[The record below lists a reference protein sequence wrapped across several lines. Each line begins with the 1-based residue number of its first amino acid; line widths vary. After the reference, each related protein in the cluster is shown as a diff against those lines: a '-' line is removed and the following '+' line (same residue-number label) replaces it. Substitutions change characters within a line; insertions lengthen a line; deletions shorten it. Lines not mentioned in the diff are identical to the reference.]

1 MKMKR
6 ITIKDVAAQAGV
18 SFATVSRV
26 LDDHPD
32 ISQETKERVRA
43 VCTELG
49 YVPNAAAKSLTGQ
62 ATHAIGLV
70 VPDISNPYFA
80 GIASAVEET
89 AAAHGYRVFL
99 SNSMRSS
106 DLEYQAIDNFM
117 ARQVDGLLISAT
129 SPQSQARHKE
139 LLGPL
144 PCVYFGV
151 NHDENCSYVMSDNE
165 TGTYKATQYLISL
178 GHRDILFLGGR
189 PTSRTREHRAKGFYR
204 AMEEAGLQGRDLA
217 AHSGQKFMRQWTLEQ
232 SMSILAAPL
241 PDAIIAFSDT
251 VALKVMEAAEIRGL
265 KIPKDFSLIGYD
277 NISLSALPRVD
288 LTTVSQHKFRQ
299 GIIATERLLEK
310 IDGNTEKTVDL
321 LDSEL
326 KIRSTC
332 AKNKKEV
339 SAIERNPQS

>member
-1 MKMKR
+1 MKTKR
-6 ITIKDVAAQAGV
+6 ITIKDVAARAGV

-43 VCTELG
+43 VCAELS
-49 YVPNAAAKSLTGQ
+49 YVPNAAAKGLTGQ
-62 ATHAIGLV
+62 ATHTIGLV
-70 VPDISNPYFA
+70 VPDISNPYFFGMA
-80 GIASAVEET
+80 AAVEET
-89 AAAHGYRVFL
+89 AAAHGYRVLL
-99 SNSMRSS
+99 SNSMRNAE
-106 DLEYQAIDNFM
+106 LEYQAIDNFM

-129 SPQSQARHKE
+129 SPQSQAYHRK
-139 LLGPL
+139 LLGTL

-165 TGTYKATQYLISL
+165 DGTYKATQYLISL

-189 PTSRTREHRAKGFYR
+189 PSSRTREHRVRGFYR
-204 AMEEAGLQGRDLA
+204 AMKEAGLQGRDLA
-217 AHSGQKFMRQWTLEQ
+217 AYTEQNFMRQWTLEQ
-232 SMSILAAPL
+232 SMAVLSGPL
-241 PDAIIAFSDT
+241 PDAIVAFSDT
-251 VALKVMEAAEIRGL
+251 IALKVMEAAEIRGL
-265 KIPKDFSLIGYD
+265 KIPEDFSLIGYD

-288 LTTVSQHKFRQ
+288 LTTVSQQKVLQ

-310 IDGNTEKTVDL
+310 IEGSTEKTIDL

-332 AKNKKEV
+332 AENQKGGF
-339 SAIERNPQS
+339 RT